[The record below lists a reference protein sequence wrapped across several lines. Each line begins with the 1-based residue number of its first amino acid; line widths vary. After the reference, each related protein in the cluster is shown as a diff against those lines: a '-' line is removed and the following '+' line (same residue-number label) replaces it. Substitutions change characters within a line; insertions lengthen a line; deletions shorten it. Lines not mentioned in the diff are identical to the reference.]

1 VKLKKFSQK
10 LVLLK
15 SNSGSLESSIYIF
28 LIFSISVHCTVR
40 YFDNDHFPYLMAGAY
55 VKQKSDKIKQ
65 KIVMIRNSKKSI
77 LFWLL
82 IAVRLIA
89 IKNIIKS

>member
-1 VKLKKFSQK
+1 
-10 LVLLK
+10 
-15 SNSGSLESSIYIF
+15 
-28 LIFSISVHCTVR
+28 
-40 YFDNDHFPYLMAGAY
+40 MAGAY